1 MEKALT
7 IEDIITLGKMGFNK
21 TDIAALLG
29 APGKAEKQAAPAE
42 QPAVNPAP
50 NGETTK
56 PASLADV
63 QKDQTT
69 GAPDYNA
76 LLLAINGLSEK
87 VASLTV
93 PKAGSVGNVE
103 PVGLDDIIR
112 GAMGVQ
118 EAPPTMPD
126 FAKGVVK

>member
-1 MEKALT
+1 MALT
-7 IEDIITLGKMGFNK
+7 IEDIITLGKMGFDK
-21 TDIAALLG
+21 TDIATLLG
-29 APGKAEKQAAPAE
+29 APGNAEKQAAPAE

-50 NGETTK
+50 NGE
-56 PASLADV
+56 
-63 QKDQTT
+63 TT

>member
-29 APGKAEKQAAPAE
+29 APGKAEKQAAPA
-42 QPAVNPAP
+42 VDPAP

-76 LLLAINGLSEK
+76 LLVAINGLSEK

-93 PKAGSVGNVE
+93 PKAGSVSNVE

>member
-1 MEKALT
+1 MAKALT
-7 IEDIITLGKMGFNK
+7 IDDIITLGKMGFDK
-21 TDIAALLG
+21 TDIATLLG

-42 QPAVNPAP
+42 Q
-50 NGETTK
+50 

-126 FAKGVVK
+126 FTKGVVK

>member
-7 IEDIITLGKMGFNK
+7 IDDIITLGKMGFDK

-29 APGKAEKQAAPAE
+29 APGKAEKQAAPA
-42 QPAVNPAP
+42 VNPTP
-50 NGETTK
+50 NGETTT

-76 LLLAINGLSEK
+76 LLVAINGLSEK

-93 PKAGSVGNVE
+93 PKAGSVSNVE